1 MVNAVELVGLSER
14 SLWSLKKN
22 MKESP
27 VAELMVL
34 KRGNGRKRK
43 TAGIVDQI
51 LAELESNNYH
61 TRQEIVDMIEE
72 TLHVHVSRSTVG
84 RLLKNGI
91 RWLKCGSIPAK
102 ADPQKQKEFFDTT
115 LQPLMEKAKK
125 GSVALLFLDASHF
138 VMGCDYLG
146 HIYGSVRRYVMTF
159 SGRLRYNVLGAMDYV
174 TRKVLVVTNDSY
186 RTATEVCDMLRKIAA
201 EYGEKEVH
209 LVLDNA
215 R

>member
-72 TLHVHVSRSTVG
+72 KFHVSRSTIG
-84 RLLKNGI
+84 RLLKKRYPVAKVRI
-91 RWLKCGSIPAK
+91 DPRQSRSAK
-102 ADPQKQKEFFDTT
+102 AERVF
-115 LQPLMEKAKK
+115 
-125 GSVALLFLDASHF
+125 
-138 VMGCDYLG
+138 
-146 HIYGSVRRYVMTF
+146 
-159 SGRLRYNVLGAMDYV
+159 
-174 TRKVLVVTNDSY
+174 
-186 RTATEVCDMLRKIAA
+186 
-201 EYGEKEVH
+201 
-209 LVLDNA
+209 
-215 R
+215 